1 MSWDG
6 RMLDSGEIPVDGI
19 IHSLLKAIIGVCQIR
34 HADCTEREL
43 PAESREEKGGYHIE
57 RKA

>member
-1 MSWDG
+1 MQ
-6 RMLDSGEIPVDGI
+6 DSGEIPVDGI